1 MFLSFIVSY
10 FFTILAPL
18 YLQLVLNYSTQFSG
32 ILLMV
37 APVVSVF
44 ASPMA
49 GYISDHYDQHVEMTI
64 GMSILMMTQIG
75 LLFLTRKSE
84 PLYFIGLSA
93 IMAVGTAT
101 FGTPNSVIIMQSV
114 PEKLR
119 GMAGSTN
126 SLVREFGL
134 VLGTTLSTIIFYRV
148 LSIINHREIDTAIG
162 VSKSSF
168 LVAQRWTY
176 AVGLLLLG
184 MALLYI
190 I

>member
-1 MFLSFIVSY
+1 M
-10 FFTILAPL
+10 AP
-18 YLQLVLNYSTQFSG
+18 
-32 ILLMV
+32 
-37 APVVSVF
+37 
-44 ASPMA
+44 
-49 GYISDHYDQHVEMTI
+49 
-64 GMSILMMTQIG
+64 
-75 LLFLTRKSE
+75 
-84 PLYFIGLSA
+84 
-93 IMAVGTAT
+93 
-101 FGTPNSVIIMQSV
+101 PNSVIIMQSV

-190 I
+190 IYAIRKDFKHGKKRIR